1 MNPEIQDQVRR
12 ISQFNE
18 TESKKMIEIKKLLT
32 SKLFLVML
40 ISIMTSALLLIIT
53 NTVNGIL
60 TYITPETENVVLE
73 VIYILFENIISTIL
87 VPGFFVVF
95 GFILRKKA
103 SLLNTH
109 SMQDSVLRKLLFLRS
124 IVKLYFIV
132 MIISFVSTGITY
144 NNIDLLQQYYP
155 TIYDELMINGSID
168 LYRIFGLNSLILGGL
183 FTCMWYSLSRGTKMI
198 ANNILLDRE
207 EKRYVEIIIFIVFL
221 IAVPLMNLIGVIIG
235 LTGTINPL
243 TSVYFTLPIIPSDY
257 LVLIY
262 SIVDLVSIVI
272 VGLVFLKLRSIMIN
286 TSGSTNPL
294 VDNDNVYTI
303 NLTEEDLK

>member
-1 MNPEIQDQVRR
+1 
-12 ISQFNE
+12 
-18 TESKKMIEIKKLLT
+18 
-32 SKLFLVML
+32 ML
-40 ISIMTSALLLIIT
+40 ISIMASALLLIIT

-155 TIYDELMINGSID
+155 TIYDPLIINS
-168 LYRIFGLNSLILGGL
+168 S
-183 FTCMWYSLSRGTKMI
+183 
-198 ANNILLDRE
+198 
-207 EKRYVEIIIFIVFL
+207 
-221 IAVPLMNLIGVIIG
+221 
-235 LTGTINPL
+235 
-243 TSVYFTLPIIPSDY
+243 
-257 LVLIY
+257 
-262 SIVDLVSIVI
+262 
-272 VGLVFLKLRSIMIN
+272 
-286 TSGSTNPL
+286 
-294 VDNDNVYTI
+294 
-303 NLTEEDLK
+303 